1 MKNFTN
7 LFKHKTNPLWIRLL
21 IMAFMLL
28 VGSSSV
34 WAAISGGQVFYLSP
48 GPWTADNAWFA
59 MYLCNGSSTAQW
71 VKLTKSGDYYT
82 GTVPN
87 GQSHKD
93 VIFCRMNS
101 SNTSKLD
108 WTNVW
113 NQTNDLT
120 WSSGNCYTITGWGEG
135 DGKWSTITVCEPA
148 TITWKTINT
157 TMTKGS
163 TQTIS
168 TTLTSGAGS
177 VTYTSS
183 NTDVVTV
190 DGSILTAVGNGTA
203 TIAANHTNV
212 TSGYCTAESI
222 TKSVTVSTVIP
233 SGTKLWFDF
242 SKATNWRNGHYLSI
256 VGSSNTPYT
265 ANNSNTSGAG
275 NYKPQSDATW
285 VELTKECDGIYSY
298 TTTSDISTGIS
309 LWSTNESS
317 YGQVWQT
324 DVILNIK
331 ASEFDPAKKCYTLGS
346 TRTYHNDRQTYCFC
360 GSWGSTIPHCCTD
373 PTITLSNNEVT
384 YNGSAQ
390 KPTFNGV
397 IPTKVTYNDIELAN
411 GPTDADT
418 YTVKVWAD
426 ESGDFCEVVG
436 VELTDKFVIKQKAP
450 SDGDFTY
457 TASKPYIGSP
467 VSADVTWTQG
477 TGTGTIITYY
487 KVKGAADNTYTTT
500 APTNAGTYTVAVTT
514 VAGGNYAAATD
525 KIELD
530 DFFEITKINQTT
542 ALTISNS
549 STSLCESSVTLTTS
563 GGNGDGAVSFEIQD
577 NTADATL
584 DATTLTATKSGT
596 VTVVAKK
603 AGDTNYNETTS
614 VSVTFTFTLLSA
626 PTFSTDSKIA
636 CKNVAFDLNALFT
649 RSDSGEGALEW
660 YKEDDTKVQDP
671 TNVSVSET
679 TKYYAKLKDG
689 SCYSEESSLVTAKI
703 NIPTISNIVIT
714 KESPT
719 SISVTATITGEDL
732 ALGLVEYVFDER
744 GMDWSFA
751 SSYRGAVV
759 DNKFSCIINNLTEG
773 RAYKIRV
780 GANTGTCNT
789 TYVYS
794 DEYQITTDCATYPA
808 PAITTSNIVCP
819 NTNVTLSDYNN
830 GVENVLWY
838 SDAECNTRVNSTVKV
853 AGETKYFA
861 RTQIGSCYSNVAT
874 LTLDVVKA
882 PQVPTVTIV
891 EGGVITCNETSIVQR
906 GKIKIT
912 NYNANYDYII
922 GDNDN
927 SPVNVA
933 IENDEAYIYFDFG
946 AAAFTLKAKEKTCG
960 LFSEKSAPFEITE
973 SDNAPVITGNTS
985 FQPNGSTTLTSDKG
999 ASTTWV
1005 ALDGGDL
1012 KTKTGASV
1020 VFTAK
1025 DKGTYHVQATY
1036 NGCSTTYTIKVQDDL
1051 YVWVRRPIKKE
1062 TAYDQFYHKNQNSK
1076 NAIGGDL
1083 FYKEFASLPGDYQ
1096 QYNQGGKA
1104 ADDTCTDKDGY
1115 TWYGFVVSK
1124 EAIENNY
1131 YFTVHAPNDGGEQ
1144 GDAAKYNGFY
1154 THTKVTRFDKDMTS
1168 DLYFVMDEVPSG
1180 SSEGWNINAPVVV
1193 RASGDAKFNANNF
1206 ADFVPL
1212 YVKDANICGK
1222 EVVSFEWQ
1230 KSDSENGTYNTYK
1243 SGKGI
1248 NNIRTREAGWYRC
1261 VVTYGDGQGTA
1272 TSNAI
1277 QVTTGATDVADYDSK
1292 YDVSDSNLPVIMVNT
1307 NGVGFPSDE
1316 KLSVYPSAKADDL
1329 KAKVSV
1335 DVIIKKGDEILY
1347 DKKARMNYRGSS
1359 SLNFKKKSYAFVS
1372 GQDSCVFDKSRHD
1385 YVKTKK
1391 AKMFEVLGKSGY
1403 SANDKDW
1410 VLYAATPDPS
1420 MMRNRLVF
1428 DLYQQMRNDWGVH
1441 TTYVELIV
1449 DGEYQGVYVF
1459 MDKITANEKRVNIT
1473 NANGFI
1479 VKFDKT
1485 DCADRIGGYNDKVG
1499 DEKTFKTKR
1508 TGNKGIGT
1516 YDTTVDQLFEIEY
1529 PEKEDIEDEGGVWEE
1544 VYQPIIDRFEEFEE
1558 ALSLGNYTRVRDII
1572 DYDSWADWFVL
1583 TEFIKNQ
1590 DGFRA
1595 SCIFTFSGEQ
1605 GDKIKATPLWDQE
1618 LSMNNRA
1625 RTSHGSST
1633 SSGLLITTSS
1643 IYGDDFPAPFWFTGE
1658 KEPKNEINGGLL
1670 KDECFVSLVKEK
1682 WAQYSAAEGILSKDN
1697 IEPMI
1702 KAYAAELEE
1711 GAQTREETKWPYT
1724 GEVRGMTNNGKTVG
1738 YFGKNEGT
1746 AVNYEDSKADIISW
1760 AGTRVSPLTTEI
1772 NKLEGEAIIFTLNP
1786 ENPETTPWAPVLLT
1800 VNVPDDYKYNMDFT
1814 ALPADAVIKEGN
1826 NNYSI
1831 KLPQPS
1837 DWVPGGDGG
1846 VKSAT
1851 YVVKAKLEIG
1861 DETTVCGTTVKAEKQ
1876 STITL
1881 RETYEDCS
1889 ED

>member
-1 MKNFTN
+1 MKNFTKQN
-7 LFKHKTNPLWIRLL
+7 FKTNPLWIRLL

-28 VGSSSV
+28 AGAGTA
-34 WAAISGGQVFYLSP
+34 WAATLYLKPGVWSANNPCYYAYFWGGSGSDQWERMTDSDGDGIFSCTIP
-48 GPWTADNAWFA
+48 G
-59 MYLCNGSSTAQW
+59 
-71 VKLTKSGDYYT
+71 T
-82 GTVPN
+82 G
-87 GQSHKD
+87 
-93 VIFCRMNS
+93 R
-101 SNTSKLD
+101 
-108 WTNVW
+108 TNVKILRKNPSNGCGENWDNSW
-113 NQTNDLT
+113 NDTGDQTI
-120 WSSGNCYTITGWGEG
+120 SGNCLTVNNWGSYS
-135 DGKWSTITVCEPA
+135 WSTITVCTPA
-148 TITWKTINT
+148 TITWKTIST

-163 TQTIS
+163 YQTIS

-183 NTDVVTV
+183 NTSVITV
-190 DGSILTAVGNGTA
+190 SGSKLTAVGNGTA
-203 TIAANHTNV
+203 TITATHSTV
-212 TSGYCTAESI
+212 TSGYCTANSI
-222 TKSVTVSTVIP
+222 TKNITVSTSIP
-233 SGTKLWFDF
+233 SGTKLYFDF
-242 SKATNWRNGHYLSI
+242 SKATTWGAGHYLSI
-256 VGSSNTPYT
+256 VASANSSHY
-265 ANNSNTSGAG
+265 ANNSHTDGVGQG
-275 NYKPQSDATW
+275 NYKPKSDATW
-285 VELTKECDGIYSY
+285 VALTKECDGIYSY
-298 TTTSDISTGIS
+298 TTTSDITTGIS
-309 LWSTNESS
+309 LWAADLST
-317 YGQVWQT
+317 YDDVWQT

-331 ASEFDPAKKCYTLGS
+331 AADFDKTKTCYTLGS
-346 TRTYHNDRQTYCFC
+346 TSTRHSDRQTDCFG

-397 IPTKVTYNDIELAN
+397 TPTKVTYNDIELTN
-411 GPTDADT
+411 GPTDAGT

-426 ESGDFCEVVG
+426 ESGDYCEVVG

-450 SDGDFTY
+450 SAGDFTY
-457 TASKPYIGSP
+457 TASKPYTGSP
-467 VSADVTWTQG
+467 VSADVDWG
-477 TGTGTIITYY
+477 TGKGTGNIITYY
-487 KVKGAADNTYTTT
+487 KVKDAADNTYTTT
-500 APTNAGTYTVAVTT
+500 QPTNVGTYTIAVTT
-514 VAGGNYAAATD
+514 VPGGNYAATTE
-525 KIELD
+525 KIPLGGY
-530 DFFEITKINQTT
+530 FNITKITQT
-542 ALTISNS
+542 ALTISNQQKE
-549 STSLCESSVTLTTS
+549 LCESFVTLTTS
-563 GGNGDGAVSFEIQD
+563 GGSGKGTVSYALSN
-577 NTADATL
+577 NTAGATINN
-584 DATTLTATKSGT
+584 DQLTATQSGS
-596 VTVVAKK
+596 VTVVATK
-603 AGDTNYNETTS
+603 AADNNYYAATS
-614 VSVTFTFTLLSA
+614 TGVTFTFNLLSA
-626 PTFSTDSKIA
+626 PTFSESTVLV
-636 CKNVAFDLNALFT
+636 CENVSFNLNTKFSRNNGNNGT
-649 RSDSGEGALEW
+649 LEW
-660 YKEDDTKVQDP
+660 YKEEDDTKVQDP
-671 TNVSVSET
+671 TNVSISET
-679 TKYYAKLKDG
+679 TEYYAKLKDG

-703 NIPTISNIVIT
+703 NIPIISDVVIT

-744 GMDWSFA
+744 GVDWSFA
-751 SSYRGAVV
+751 SSNRGAVV
-759 DNKFSCIINNLTEG
+759 DNKYSCIINNLTEG

-780 GANTGTCNT
+780 GANTGTCDGIF
-789 TYVYS
+789 VYS

-808 PAITTSNIVCP
+808 PAITTSDIVCP
-819 NTNVTLSDYNN
+819 NTNVTLSNYDNE
-830 GVENVLWY
+830 VANVLWY
-838 SDAECNTRVNSTVKV
+838 SDAECNTRVNSAVKV

-861 RTQIGSCYSNVAT
+861 RTQIGSCYSNVAI

-891 EGGVITCNETSIVQR
+891 EGEVITCNETSIVQR

-1005 ALDGGDL
+1005 ALDGGDITDP
-1012 KTKTGASV
+1012 KTNPKTGTSIE
-1020 VFTAK
+1020 FTAK
-1025 DKGTYHVQATY
+1025 ENGTYHVQATY
-1036 NGCSTTYTIKVQDDL
+1036 NGCSTIVEIKVQDDL
-1051 YVWVRRPIKKE
+1051 YVWMRRPIKKE
-1062 TAYDQFYHKNQNSK
+1062 TAYTQFYHEDQNSSQ
-1076 NAIGGDL
+1076 GGDL
-1083 FYKEFASLPGDYQ
+1083 YYLEFASKPSNYQDY
-1096 QYNQGGKA
+1096 NHGGVKA
-1104 ADDTCTDKDGY
+1104 EKNCTDKEGY
-1115 TWYGFVVSK
+1115 MWYGFKISK
-1124 EAIENNY
+1124 TAIENEY
-1131 YFTVHAPNDGGEQ
+1131 YFTVHAPNDGGKK
-1144 GDAAKYNGFY
+1144 GDSEKWGGFY

-1428 DLYQQMRNDWGVH
+1428 DLYQQMRPKEWGVH
-1441 TTYVELIV
+1441 TTFVELIV

-1459 MDKITANEKRVNIT
+1459 MDKVTANEERINIT

-1485 DCADRIGGYNDKVG
+1485 DCADRIGGYNGKVG
-1499 DEKTFKTKR
+1499 DEKTFKTER
-1508 TGNKGIGT
+1508 TGYKGIGT

-1633 SSGLLITTSS
+1633 PSGLLITTSS
-1643 IYGDDFPAPFWFTGE
+1643 IYDDDFPAPFWFTGE
-1658 KEPKNEINGGLL
+1658 EDPKNEINGGLL

-1702 KAYAAELEE
+1702 EAYAAELEE
-1711 GAQTREETKWPYT
+1711 GAQTREATKWPYT

-1746 AVNYEDSKADIISW
+1746 AVDYEDSKTDIISW